1 MARVQTPSPAL
12 HRDAALAC
20 VLALMLGFAW
30 TVRDWANLSAL
41 RLPDTDDVMRLQ
53 QVRDWLGG
61 QAWRDLAQHRLGPAA
76 GGGVAMHWSRLAD
89 LVPAGLIAA
98 GAPLLGRHGA
108 EVMAV
113 VTWPIALFA
122 AALLLVARI
131 ARAVGGGSIAATAAV
146 VAAIAYPATTVFA
159 PGRIDHHG
167 LQMVL
172 LLGAVLAL
180 VRPPSQGTGVAAGLL
195 AAAGL
200 VVGLE
205 TAPLL
210 GVLGAVAVGEWV
222 ASGERARVRGLGVG
236 ALAGLA
242 IGRGLFAPAAWGYAA
257 CDGFTGV
264 AWRAEAVLAALPLL
278 LSMLPP
284 ATVRHRLGAAAM
296 ATAAFAAMALWLSP
310 ACLHPYGGVDP
321 RLVALWLGQVGEAQ
335 PLVAAPPATALGYAG
350 LMIAGLAATLW
361 RLRVERTRGWLA
373 LAALL
378 LGALAVTCLQLRGAY
393 AGALLAAP
401 GLAAAVA
408 AARTRGMLA
417 LAGAWAASAGM
428 LYPLAAD
435 ALTPVGAAP
444 ATGGD
449 CASPALVARLASL
462 PPGTTMAPIDAGAW
476 LIVGT
481 GQRLLAGPYH
491 RDGAGDLA
499 MFAFYRGSPAT
510 AARIA
515 RAWRVAYVV
524 SCAAMPGRDRSGSAA
539 AWLAIRPL
547 PGWRAVAT
555 LPDGARLDVPR

>member
-1 MARVQTPSPAL
+1 MESPSPAL

-20 VLALMLGFAW
+20 VLALVLGLAW
-30 TVRDWANLSAL
+30 TVRDWANLSVL

-53 QVRDWLGG
+53 QIRDWLAG

-76 GGGVAMHWSRLAD
+76 GGGVAMHWTRVAD
-89 LVPAGLIAA
+89 LVPGGLIAA

-108 EVMAV
+108 EVMAAV
-113 VTWPIALFA
+113 AWPLALFA

-167 LQMVL
+167 VQMVL

-180 VRPPSQGTGVAAGLL
+180 VRRPSQASGVAAGLL

-222 ASGERARVRGLGVG
+222 ASGERARVRGLGIG

-242 IGRGLFAPAAWGYAA
+242 VGRGLFAPAAWGYAA

-264 AWRAEAVLAALPLL
+264 AWRAEAVLAGLPLL
-278 LSMLPP
+278 LSMLPA
-284 ATVRHRLGAAAM
+284 ATIRRRLVAASG
-296 ATAAFAAMALWLSP
+296 ATAAFAGAALWLSP

-321 RLVALWLGQVGEAQ
+321 RLVALWLGHVGEAQ

-378 LGALAVTCLQLRGAY
+378 LGALAVTSLQLRGAY

-408 AARTRGMLA
+408 AARRGGTLA
-417 LAGAWAASAGM
+417 LTGAWMASAGM

-435 ALTPVGAAP
+435 ALTPTGAAP

-449 CASPALVARLASL
+449 CASAALVARLASL

-476 LIVGT
+476 LIAGT
-481 GQRLLAGPYH
+481 QQRLVAGPYH
-491 RDGAGDLA
+491 RDDAGDLA
-499 MFAFYRGSPAT
+499 MFAFYRGSPAA

-515 RAWRVAYVV
+515 RAGRVAYVV
-524 SCAAMPGRDRSGSAA
+524 SCAATPGRDRSGSAA

-547 PGWRAVAT
+547 PGWRTVAT
-555 LPDGARLDVPR
+555 LPDGARIDAPR

>member
-1 MARVQTPSPAL
+1 MQTPSPAL

-113 VTWPIALFA
+113 VAWPLALFA
-122 AALLLVARI
+122 AALLLVAGI

-180 VRPPSQGTGVAAGLL
+180 VRSPSQGTGVAAGLL

-210 GVLGAVAVGEWV
+210 GMLGAAAVGEWV
-222 ASGERARVRGLGVG
+222 ASGERGRVRGLGVG

-264 AWRAEAVLAALPLL
+264 AWRAEAVLAGLPLL
-278 LSMLPP
+278 LSMLLA
-284 ATVRHRLGAAAM
+284 ATVRRRLGAAAV
-296 ATAAFAAMALWLSP
+296 ATAAFAGAALWLSP

-321 RLVALWLGQVGEAQ
+321 RLVALWLGHVGEAQ
-335 PLVAAPPATALGYAG
+335 PLVAAPPATALGYTG

-361 RLRVERTRGWLA
+361 RLHALRTRGWLT

-378 LGALAVTCLQLRGAY
+378 LGALAVTLLQLRGAY

-401 GLAAAVA
+401 GLAAALA
-408 AARTRGMLA
+408 AARKRGTLA

-476 LIVGT
+476 LIAGT
-481 GQRLLAGPYH
+481 QHRLLAGPYH
-491 RDGAGDLA
+491 RDGASDLA
-499 MFAFYRGSPAT
+499 MFAFYRGSPAA

-524 SCAAMPGRDRSGSAA
+524 SCAAMPGRDRSASAA